1 MSHHDM
7 YRRPATT
14 PVPSADRPSV
24 DDDQP
29 TTEIVLPARTGE
41 PAEVLR
47 LTPAAGTTDA
57 GTIIEVAGVPV
68 TGEAPSRARWSR
80 GARLLTAAVALVL
93 LLGVAAVAATLTDP
107 NPAGVTFSGAGHPAT
122 GAHAGEDGP
131 GGVNVAQS
139 GPAGVLT
146 APLDGR
152 RRATFELVDG
162 LATLS
167 LRTADLGDDLY
178 RIGSPAGSGVDP
190 APRVLGDQ
198 VRLHVQRGTRPGPG
212 VVDVALNSRV
222 DWRLQIT
229 GGVDEQVL
237 DLSGG
242 RSAGVDLLGGATRV
256 DLRLPR
262 VTGTLPVRMTG
273 GVNELLIR
281 AAGDPPARVRA
292 ASGAGTIRV
301 YDQRQAGIAAGAVV
315 SSPHWD
321 TVADRIW
328 VDLVAGANAVTVGA
342 S

>member
-1 MSHHDM
+1 M
-7 YRRPATT
+7 A
-14 PVPSADRPSV
+14 
-24 DDDQP
+24 
-29 TTEIVLPARTGE
+29 GE
-41 PAEVLR
+41 PA
-47 LTPAAGTTDA
+47 
-57 GTIIEVAGVPV
+57 
-68 TGEAPSRARWSR
+68 TGGAPPRARWSR
-80 GARLLTAAVALVL
+80 GTRLLTAAVALVL
-93 LLGVAAVAATLTDP
+93 VLGAAAVAATLTDP
-107 NPAGVTFSGAGHPAT
+107 NPAGVTFSGAGRPAT
-122 GAHAGEDGP
+122 GANAGEDGP
-131 GGVNVAQS
+131 GGVVAAQS

-178 RIGSPAGSGVDP
+178 RIGSPAESGVDP

-198 VRLHVQRGTRPGPG
+198 VRLHVKRGTRPGPG

-229 GGVDEQVL
+229 GGVDHQVL

-281 AAGDPPARVRA
+281 VAGDPPARVRA

-328 VDLVAGANAVTVGA
+328 VDLVAGANVVTVGA